1 MALVAL
7 FRDELA
13 SSTDVTDQP
22 WTVGV
27 YEAFPVP
34 FIPEN
39 VGVTVLDYQ
48 HQ

>member
-22 WTVGV
+22 WAVGV

-34 FIPEN
+34 SIPEN

-48 HQ
+48 LQ